1 MSQSPITHDPG
12 KPTPPDS
19 PTPAGVP
26 APSNGQAAPVEHDPC
41 LILTDRYPD
50 AVAFAATLHAKQSRK
65 GGDIPYISHLLGV
78 SSLII
83 EARGDEDQ
91 AIAGLLHD
99 AAEDCGGEPIIEQIR
114 WRYGNR
120 VANAVEGCSDS
131 LAADPT
137 KKAPWKIRKQVHLGH
152 LQDAGLDVLI
162 VTAADKLH
170 NARAIWNDVHVH
182 GEQILDVR
190 FTRPARIGWYY
201 RSVLAA
207 IDGRAPKELTRP
219 LAEVVGSL
227 ADLLDR
233 RYPAPAGPFL
243 HQSD

>member
-26 APSNGQAAPVEHDPC
+26 APTNDQAAPVERDPC

-99 AAEDCGGEPIIEQIR
+99 AAEDCGESQSSPRSRSASVPALPMPSVGAATR
-114 WRYGNR
+114 WP
-120 VANAVEGCSDS
+120 
-131 LAADPT
+131 PT
-137 KKAPWKIRKQVHLGH
+137 RC
-152 LQDAGLDVLI
+152 
-162 VTAADKLH
+162 
-170 NARAIWNDVHVH
+170 
-182 GEQILDVR
+182 
-190 FTRPARIGWYY
+190 
-201 RSVLAA
+201 
-207 IDGRAPKELTRP
+207 
-219 LAEVVGSL
+219 
-227 ADLLDR
+227 
-233 RYPAPAGPFL
+233 
-243 HQSD
+243 